1 MKLEFGK
8 INCSLRILYKFGE
21 IMKSKSVVLLLTL
34 IFLYSNNVNAEQ
46 KALVGA
52 DIEYGQHLSGE
63 CVTCHNASG
72 LNNGIPK
79 ITGIKTEV
87 FIEAILAYKSKQRD
101 NATMQMVAGRLG
113 EEEINSLALYLSKI
127 K

>member
-1 MKLEFGK
+1 M
-8 INCSLRILYKFGE
+8 LYNFGE

-87 FIEAILAYKSKQRD
+87 FVKAILAYKSKQRD
-101 NATMQMVAGRLG
+101 NATMQMIAGRLG

>member
-1 MKLEFGK
+1 
-8 INCSLRILYKFGE
+8 
-21 IMKSKSVVLLLTL
+21 MKSKLFVLLLSIL
-34 IFLYSNNVNAEQ
+34 FYSSKINAEQ
-46 KALVGA
+46 KDLVGA

-87 FIEAILAYKSKQRD
+87 FIKAILAYKSKQRD